1 MKAFLAIAALTVRHA
16 MRSHLFQLL
25 LGLLLLC
32 VAVIPATA
40 GDSTAAGFI
49 QVSLLYS
56 LSTVLLILSLSSVWL
71 GCFVMCHDI
80 DSYQL
85 HMVITKPVSRVTI
98 WLGKYAGIMVINT
111 VLLVISS
118 AAVYGIVM
126 WKFAH
131 TEFKPEDRQRA
142 ENEVLVGRRVFLPDP
157 PDIDLKTR
165 MALTEKRKQMAAAG
179 QQVADDSPQAQE
191 KEYQEVRRQ
200 VLALQAEV
208 LPDGVRQWRYSNLP
222 TDLKTPLYLRY
233 RHYVGRIHSEGQRMT
248 AGMWAVRVPLRQE
261 EKATEFSN
269 AKTLGYQSFWTAM
282 TQEPESMRSGV
293 FNEKTLR
300 PEWRLVAPDGTLE
313 IAFRNLDPRGQKLF
327 FQVHDGPKLLLKVAG
342 FGENY
347 CRCVLMMFLE
357 LMILTGLGCAA
368 AAFLT
373 MPTAIFVVISYL
385 LFGSFASYMAE
396 MSFFGGAADYVGYY
410 VGKILLIVVI
420 PVQKFAV
427 TDMVSQG
434 ELIEWSFVGNMVLS
448 YLILRALPL
457 FLFGIWMYRRR
468 EMGLV
473 IRK

>member
-25 LGLLLLC
+25 LGILLLC

-49 QVSLLYS
+49 QVSLMYS
-56 LSTVLLILSLSSVWL
+56 LSTVLLVLSLSSLWL

-85 HMVITKPVSRVTI
+85 HMVITKPVSRVTV
-98 WLGKYAGIMVINT
+98 WLGKFTGVLAINT
-111 VLLVISS
+111 VLLIVST
-118 AAVYGIVM
+118 AAVYAIVM
-126 WKFAH
+126 WKFEQTKFA
-131 TEFKPEDRQRA
+131 PEDRKRA
-142 ENEVLVGRRVFLPDP
+142 ENEVLAGRRVFLPDP
-157 PDIDLKTR
+157 PDFDMMTR
-165 MALTEKRKQMAAAG
+165 LSLNEKHRQMSAAG
-179 QQVADDSPQAQE
+179 QKIPDTPQEQE
-191 KEYQEVRRQ
+191 KEYREVRRQ
-200 VLALQAEV
+200 VMAMRAEV
-208 LPDGVRQWRYSNLP
+208 RPEYRLQWNYSSLP

-233 RHYVGRIHSEGQRMT
+233 RCYVGRVHHEGQRMT
-248 AGMWAVRVPLRQE
+248 AGFWVVRVPLRKE
-261 EKATEFSN
+261 EKATEFTN
-269 AKTLGYQSFWTAM
+269 AKTLGYQSFWTM
-282 TQEPESMRSGV
+282 MSPEPESLRSGV
-293 FNEKTLR
+293 FNEKTLK
-300 PEWRLVAPDGTLE
+300 PEWRLVAPDGTLQ
-313 IAFRNLDPRGQKLF
+313 IAFHNLDPKRQKLF
-327 FQVHDGPKLLLKVAG
+327 FQVDDGPKLLLKVAG

-347 CRCVLMMFLE
+347 CRCVLVMFLE
-357 LMILTGLGCAA
+357 LVILTGLGCAA

-396 MSFFGGAADYVGYY
+396 SSFFGGAADYVGYY
-410 VGKILLIVVI
+410 VGKLLLIVVI

-427 TDMVSQG
+427 TEIVSQG
-434 ELIEWSFVGNMVLS
+434 ELIEWSFIGHLVLS
-448 YLILRALPL
+448 YLVLRALPL

>member
-1 MKAFLAIAALTVRHA
+1 MKAFLAITALTVRHA

-25 LGLLLLC
+25 LGILLLC

-56 LSTVLLILSLSSVWL
+56 LSTVLLVLSLASVWL

-85 HMVITKPVSRVTI
+85 HMVITKPVSRVTV
-98 WLGKYAGIMVINT
+98 WLGKFAGIMVINT
-111 VLLVISS
+111 VLLVIST

-131 TEFKPEDRQRA
+131 TEFAPEDRQRA

-157 PDIDLKTR
+157 PDIDMMTR
-165 MALTEKRKQMAAAG
+165 ISLNEKHKQMAAAG
-179 QQVADDSPQAQE
+179 QKLPDTPQEQE
-191 KEYQEVRRQ
+191 KEYLEVRRQ
-200 VLALQAEV
+200 LQGLRAEV
-208 LPDGVRQWRYSNLP
+208 LPDGVRQWNYSKLP
-222 TDLKTPLYLRY
+222 TDPKPLYLRY
-233 RHYVGRIHSEGQRMT
+233 RCYVGRVHHEGQRMT
-248 AGMWAVRVPLRQE
+248 AGLWAVRVPLRQE
-261 EKATEFSN
+261 EKATEFTN
-269 AKTLGYQSFWTAM
+269 AKTLGYQSFWTTL
-282 TQEPESMRSGV
+282 TQTPESLRSGV
-293 FNEKTLR
+293 FNEKTLK

-313 IAFRNLDPRGQKLF
+313 IAFRNLDPKQQKLF
-327 FQVHDGPKLLLKVAG
+327 FQVDDGPKLLLKVAG

-357 LMILTGLGCAA
+357 LVILTGLGCAA

-396 MSFFGGAADYVGYY
+396 TSFFGGAADYIGYY
-410 VGKILLIVVI
+410 VGKLLLIVVI

-427 TDMVSQG
+427 TDMMSQG
-434 ELIEWSFVGNMVLS
+434 ELIEWSFIGSMVLS
-448 YLILRALPL
+448 YLVLRALPL